1 MRRSIEALVLTVLL
15 GTGCGA
21 FGPAPAPTSAPR
33 AKPVYA
39 VWEFDTLAELDQ
51 LLDIKG
57 CEGWRLA
64 EAMTR
69 GDKLIAIIVRDG
81 PAPPP
86 DPACRPATP

>member
-1 MRRSIEALVLTVLL
+1 MRRSLYALLLTAAL
-15 GTGCGA
+15 GSGCGA
-21 FGPAPAPTSAPR
+21 FGSSPAPSSRPP

-69 GDKLIAIIVRDG
+69 GDKLVAIIVRDG

-86 DPACRPATP
+86 DPACRPASP